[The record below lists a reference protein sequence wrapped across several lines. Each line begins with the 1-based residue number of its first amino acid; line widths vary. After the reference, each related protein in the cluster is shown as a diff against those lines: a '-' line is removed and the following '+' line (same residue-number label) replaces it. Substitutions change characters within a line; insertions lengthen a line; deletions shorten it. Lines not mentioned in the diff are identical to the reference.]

1 MPQTRL
7 SVRYQP
13 TFSGFEQA
21 TLSRGSAALAVPRA
35 TPKASRGDDA
45 ASFSYRNVSMSRVI
59 SGLHQTPADAP
70 RRVGTRAPGKVCLG
84 RSGAGLGYSV
94 CKCQPGWRSQALGRG
109 WHKAGR
115 PVGEAALGGQ
125 TRSPGRPSPA
135 RHPRRRRLQPCGAG
149 RRPLRQMGL
158 CVAETPRSLCASV
171 SGRRLGPCRAGPTCV
186 CLPDGRG
193 VCGPCSPE
201 SRRWA
206 LPSTCFRSRRQP
218 WGLSTAG

>member
-94 CKCQPGWRSQALGRG
+94 PKCQPGWRSQALGRG
-109 WHKAGR
+109 LAQGRASRRRGSTRRSDTLPGKALSCPAPAAPKAPTPWGR
-115 PVGEAALGGQ
+115 QDATPTDGALRGRDTTFSVRKCLWEASGPL
-125 TRSPGRPSPA
+125 PGWPDVCLS
-135 RHPRRRRLQPCGAG
+135 PRRTWR
-149 RRPLRQMGL
+149 
-158 CVAETPRSLCASV
+158 VRSV
-171 SGRRLGPCRAGPTCV
+171 
-186 CLPDGRG
+186 
-193 VCGPCSPE
+193 
-201 SRRWA
+201 
-206 LPSTCFRSRRQP
+206 
-218 WGLSTAG
+218 LS